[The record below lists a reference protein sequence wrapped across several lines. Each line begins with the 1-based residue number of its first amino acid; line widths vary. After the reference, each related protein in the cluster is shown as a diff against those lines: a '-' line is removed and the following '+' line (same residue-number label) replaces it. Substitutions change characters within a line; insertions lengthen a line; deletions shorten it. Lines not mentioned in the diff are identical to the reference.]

1 MTTKFEKGD
10 RVGISHFYAPGRSK
24 RRLGEVV
31 NVGHRGVQ
39 VRFDDDGE
47 EIWKPAGT
55 VLFESGTELVKDR
68 PARTR
73 PIRDVTDAPPAVPA
87 PKGRSPVAPPPPAAE
102 PAPPPAPAVRP
113 APVVAPPAA
122 VTPPTITNRDVLL
135 HMEASGVDLL
145 SLWHGIAETVRAR
158 QREAV
163 AKADTAVKSAAQ
175 EVADAEA
182 LLSEAKGRLAAAV
195 RAQEDATNAL
205 RDVIAQTGGQA

>member
-10 RVGISHFYAPGRSK
+10 RVGIAHFYAPGRSK

-47 EIWKPAGT
+47 ELWKPAGT

-68 PARTR
+68 PAKPRT
-73 PIRDVTDAPPAVPA
+73 IRHVTDAPPVVPA
-87 PKGRSPVAPPPPAAE
+87 PQPVAAVAPPSPAAV
-102 PAPPPAPAVRP
+102 PTPTVAQAARP
-113 APVVAPPAA
+113 TPVVAPPAA
-122 VTPPTITNRDVLL
+122 VTPPPITNRDVLL

-163 AKADTAVKSAAQ
+163 AKADTAVRSAAQ

-182 LLSEAKGRLAAAV
+182 LLSEAKGRLAAAM

>member
-1 MTTKFEKGD
+1 MPT
-10 RVGISHFYAPGRSK
+10 P
-24 RRLGEVV
+24 
-31 NVGHRGVQ
+31 
-39 VRFDDDGE
+39 
-47 EIWKPAGT
+47 T
-55 VLFESGTELVKDR
+55 V
-68 PARTR
+68 
-73 PIRDVTDAPPAVPA
+73 
-87 PKGRSPVAPPPPAAE
+87 
-102 PAPPPAPAVRP
+102 APAVRP
-113 APVVAPPAA
+113 APMAAPPAA
-122 VTPPTITNRDVLL
+122 VTPPITNRDVLL

>member
-10 RVGISHFYAPGRSK
+10 RVGIAHFYAPGRSK

-47 EIWKPAGT
+47 ELWKPAGT
-55 VLFESGTELVKDR
+55 VLFESGSELVKDR
-68 PARTR
+68 PATPRTPR
-73 PIRDVTDAPPAVPA
+73 HVTDAPHVVPA
-87 PKGRSPVAPPPPAAE
+87 PEPVATVAPPSPSAA
-102 PAPPPAPAVRP
+102 PAPTVTPAVRP
-113 APVVAPPAA
+113 APVAPPAA